1 MFRNSSGI
9 RVLIGAGLFIILVIS
24 LIVLIIVNLN
34 QHRITN
40 TVDMASY
47 ASNPSAQVAMLIDG
61 PINAAQ
67 KHNQVLVVANNY
79 QTTIKVFKGYNDDTI
94 FQKSFPA
101 TVSSFHV
108 FLRALEYASYTNGSN
123 NPNLRQASG
132 YCPTENRYIF
142 TFSVNGK
149 QRTRYWTTDC
159 SNDPSTFKGNLP
171 LTLQLFAAQVPG
183 FNNIVSNLNINQ
195 SQI

>member
-1 MFRNSSGI
+1 MFRNNSGI
-9 RVLIGAGLFIILVIS
+9 RVLVGAGLMLVLVIS
-24 LIVLIIVNLN
+24 LIVLILLSLN
-34 QHRITN
+34 GHHITN
-40 TVDMASY
+40 TVSMGQY

-61 PINAAQ
+61 PVNAAQ
-67 KHNQVLVVANNY
+67 NHNQVLVVANNY
-79 QTTIKVFKGYNDDTI
+79 QTTIKVFKGYNDHTVY
-94 FQKSFPA
+94 QKSFPA

-108 FLRALEYASYTNGSN
+108 FLRSLEYASFTDGSN

-132 YCPTENRYIF
+132 YCPTANRYIF
-142 TFSVNGK
+142 SFSVNGK
-149 QRTRYWTTDC
+149 QMTRYWTTDC
-159 SNDPSTFKGNLP
+159 SNDPSTYKGNLP